1 MSEFFFSIDKALFHF
16 INITFSNPA
25 FDVFFKCIT
34 LRNSWIIPGI
44 LAAVFFIIKEKKKA
58 LIVLGCLIITIA
70 IADPFCVRILK
81 PLFHRYR
88 PCHPSYFI
96 DGQHIFLA
104 GGNFLF
110 GMKRSLSM
118 PSAHAMNW
126 FSGATLLYRFYPKRW
141 VWFLTFAFLVALS
154 RVYVGVHYPSD
165 IFAGAVIGIMI
176 GAGVYFLFQKVQNVL
191 TEKKKPVEISAK

>member
-1 MSEFFFSIDKALFHF
+1 MLEILISIDRAVFLFF
-16 INITFSNPA
+16 NSTLSNPV
-25 FDVFFKCIT
+25 FDVFFKFIT

-44 LAAVFFIIKEKKKA
+44 IAAIFFIVKEKKKA
-58 LIVLGCLIITIA
+58 LLVLGCLIVTIA
-70 IADPFCVRILK
+70 ISDPFCVRVLK
-81 PLFHRYR
+81 PLFHRFR

-110 GMKRSLSM
+110 GMKRSLSF

-126 FSGATLLYRFYPKRW
+126 FSGASLLYLFYPKRW
-141 VWFLTFAFLVALS
+141 MWFLTFAFLVALS

-165 IFAGAVIGIMI
+165 IVAGAVIGIGI
-176 GAGVYFLFQKVQNVL
+176 GAGVYFLYHYIRQLVTSKNKSMEL
-191 TEKKKPVEISAK
+191 SSD

>member
-1 MSEFFFSIDKALFHF
+1 MLEFLISIDRALFLF
-16 INITFSNPA
+16 FNSTISNPA
-25 FDVFFKCIT
+25 FDVFFKFIT

-44 LAAVFFIIKEKKKA
+44 LAAVLFIIKEKKKA

-70 IADPFCVRILK
+70 ISDPFCVRVLK
-81 PLFHRYR
+81 PLIHRFR

-110 GMKRSLSM
+110 GMKKSLSM

-126 FSGATLLYRFYPKRW
+126 FSGATLLYLFYPKRW

-165 IFAGAVIGIMI
+165 IFAGAVIGIGI
-176 GAGVYFLFQKVQNVL
+176 GAGVYFLYQYVQKMIDF
-191 TEKKKPVEISAK
+191 KKKPLEISSE

>member
-1 MSEFFFSIDKALFHF
+1 MLEIFTSIDRAVFLFF
-16 INITFSNPA
+16 NSTISNPV
-25 FDVFFKCIT
+25 FDVFFKFIT

-44 LAAVFFIIKEKKKA
+44 IAALLFIIKEKKKA
-58 LIVLGCLIITIA
+58 LIVLGCLVITIA
-70 IADPFCVRILK
+70 ISDPFCVRILK
-81 PLFHRYR
+81 PLFHRLR

-96 DGQHIFLA
+96 DGQHLFLA

-110 GMKRSLSM
+110 GMKKSLSF

-126 FSGATLLYRFYPKRW
+126 FSGGTLLFLFYPKRW

-165 IFAGAVIGIMI
+165 IFAGAVIGMGI
-176 GAGVYFLFQKVQNVL
+176 GAGVYFVYRYIKQLVASKKEPVVL
-191 TEKKKPVEISAK
+191 SSE